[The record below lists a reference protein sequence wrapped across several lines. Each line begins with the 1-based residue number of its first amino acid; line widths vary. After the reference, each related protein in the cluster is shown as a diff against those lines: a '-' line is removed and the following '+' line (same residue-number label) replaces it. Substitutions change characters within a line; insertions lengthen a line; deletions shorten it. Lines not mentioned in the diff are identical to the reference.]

1 MKVVVL
7 YSGGKDS
14 TYTLWMALQQYE
26 EVKILSVLSTED
38 SYLYHYQKETVVKAL
53 EEAIG
58 IPITVVTID
67 SSEDDLD
74 KLEKA
79 VFSLKVEALL
89 IGGLL
94 SEYQRTKFN
103 EIAKRVGIP
112 CFAPLWRKDHSLL
125 LRDLLKHF
133 TVIFSTIASMGFT
146 KKDLGRTLDQSFLER
161 IEILHKDYG
170 LSIGGEGGEYETL
183 VLDAPFYK
191 KKIIIEKAIPEWN
204 ETKLF
209 GYLKIDKLRLEPKN
223 NLK

>member
-191 KKIIIEKAIPEWN
+191 KKIIIEKSIPEWN